1 MEHSLTTEAPATS
14 APAGL
19 SVPITLGRRLLPL
32 WRHVVFLAALFAVAG
47 AGAMV
52 RLEVQQL
59 RKDLDRTS
67 KAILDSRVLNDRLT
81 LEHEARARAVA
92 VEATAHALG
101 LGPDA
106 RLDTVER
113 K

>member
-1 MEHSLTTEAPATS
+1 MERSLTTEATATS

-19 SVPITLGRRLLPL
+19 AVPLHLGRRLLPL
-32 WRHVVFLAALFAVAG
+32 WRHAVFLAALFGVAV

-67 KAILDSRVLNDRLT
+67 KAILDARVLNDRLT
-81 LEHEARARAVA
+81 LEHEARARVVA
-92 VEATAHALG
+92 VEATATAMG
-101 LGPDA
+101 LTGAA
-106 RLDTVER
+106 RLDTVV
-113 K
+113 KP